1 MPGRK
6 RSRRTTSRQLPFR
19 QNGRGIMSVIAKV
32 AKIGYKLGRDKRYKR
47 TGAKGATGHY
57 TRLPC
62 PWER

>member
-1 MPGRK
+1 M
-6 RSRRTTSRQLPFR
+6 TVL
-19 QNGRGIMSVIAKV
+19 AKT

-57 TRLPC
+57 RRLPP